1 MSFKYDKL
9 NLRQLKS
16 QRREIIFELK
26 NDPSELKNILS
37 GISTNTVIARLT
49 NIIAQKEQYINPFLL
64 TDDQTLNPGLFI
76 NNIIPKITTDFQIF
90 NLRLVKVAFVNP
102 NLTLTLTDFPQTSIS
117 VVSIINQ
124 VGGLQTI
131 ELQDS
136 YQLFFPGQ
144 SNSNIPGVTS
154 IIFTPQSNPG
164 DNVTLTY
171 INRQNL
177 LLEPGIRIRTNTPY
191 IQYM

>member
-1 MSFKYDKL
+1 MSFKYNNL

-26 NDPSELKNILS
+26 SDPSELKNILS
-37 GISTNTVIARLT
+37 GISTNNVIARLT
-49 NIIAQKEQYINPFLL
+49 NIIAQKEQYIYPFLL

-90 NLRLVKVAFVNP
+90 NLRLAKVAFVNP
-102 NLTLTLTDFPQTSIS
+102 SLTLTLTDFPQTSIS
-117 VVSIINQ
+117 VVSFINQ
-124 VGGLQTI
+124 VGGVQTI
-131 ELQDS
+131 ELQDP

-154 IIFTPQSNPG
+154 IIFTTSSRPG

-177 LLEPGIRIRTNTPY
+177 EG
-191 IQYM
+191 